1 MEELTKQQPGG
12 AASYTDKLSKY
23 LIVYV
28 AILILAGLQ
37 FVIAYQHVDVGTMIF
52 RMFAIAFLEAGLAV
66 VFFMHL
72 GSENRVFVTWVALV
86 TLFVFAALQYS
97 WTDSYRME
105 RDSPEELS
113 EWASAVK
120 SICRARLAQTGHA
133 GCCRRAGV
141 PCTPGAFR
149 TRLCLV
155 LHASCCF
162 YTALHSSATQ
172 RHPDPGDPSHVPVG
186 YVYGDGLP
194 TPEHISPRRDG
205 RGRDLRRVIQQSLE
219 RRSHP
224 HGSATHCDLPAA

>member
-12 AASYTDKLSKY
+12 AASYTDKLGKY

-105 RDSPEELS
+105 RDSP
-113 EWASAVK
+113 K
-120 SICRARLAQTGHA
+120 SFQNG
-133 GCCRRAGV
+133 
-141 PCTPGAFR
+141 PP
-149 TRLCLV
+149 
-155 LHASCCF
+155 
-162 YTALHSSATQ
+162 Q
-172 RHPDPGDPSHVPVG
+172 
-186 YVYGDGLP
+186 
-194 TPEHISPRRDG
+194 
-205 RGRDLRRVIQQSLE
+205 
-219 RRSHP
+219 
-224 HGSATHCDLPAA
+224 